1 MAIHFYQG
9 DGDGDPFGVVLFVCI
24 FDWHVREDRRVFSQ
38 QFTVLN
44 VGIIAGVVRGVE
56 ECHSNKG

>member
-1 MAIHFYQG
+1 M
-9 DGDGDPFGVVLFVCI
+9 
-24 FDWHVREDRRVFSQ
+24 FSQ
-38 QFTVLN
+38 QFTALN